1 MEIEEIAA
9 LASQYDAVDGDSIEV
24 VEAVDEVEEVE
35 EVEFIEEVDGLD
47 EELEQ
52 NPPGFIDNIED
63 WTAAGKDPEMFKG
76 KKAYEAEYQR
86 IQDNK
91 ELASTVKAM
100 QVTLKATVDAVS
112 QREEATNA
120 RHQKELEAALSRA
133 REDGDTEAA
142 LDAADQLRDI
152 KSQPPKQ
159 SQQTHPVIS
168 DFIEKNPVL
177 MSEEVQS
184 EFARLYNGKLKA
196 DGVGASDQLSEAA
209 LKGYARAAM
218 AGVKQT
224 YPEKFASPKNQ
235 RQNTVKVKAKPT
247 AKAPDLITALKAYKI
262 DGVSS
267 TNSQAPL
274 GVYNTIL
281 ANNGKDAAENFAR
294 NLLGIKK

>member
-1 MEIEEIAA
+1 MEAAEEAIK
-9 LASQYDAVDGDSIEV
+9 Q
-24 VEAVDEVEEVE
+24 EAEEAKAE
-35 EVEFIEEVDGLD
+35 PKES
-47 EELEQ
+47 
-52 NPPGFIDNIED
+52 PPGFIDNIDD

-91 ELASTVKAM
+91 DLHSTVKAM

-120 RHQKELEAALSRA
+120 RHQKELEGALSRA

-177 MSEEVQS
+177 MSDDVQS

-196 DGVGASDQLSEAA
+196 DGVGASDQLSDAA

-235 RQNTVKVKAKPT
+235 RQTSVKVKAKPVART
-247 AKAPDLITALKAYKI
+247 PDLVTALKAYKI

-274 GVYNTIL
+274 GVYNSIL
-281 ANNGKDAAENFAR
+281 ANNGKEAAENFAR